1 MPFYEYRCQGCR
13 KRVSIYQSY
22 DDYGREPVHCPH
34 CGGENLARLLTRVRI
49 ARSDESRLDT
59 IADLDAWGDIEESDP
74 RTMARMMRRM
84 GREMGEE
91 IPPEFDD
98 VVDRLEAGESPE
110 EIERSLPDL
119 GSGEDTQDI

>member
-1 MPFYEYRCQGCR
+1 MPTYEYRCQDCG

-22 DDYGREPVHCPH
+22 DDYGHKPVHCPH

-49 ARSDESRLDT
+49 ARSEESRLDS
-59 IADLDAWGDIEESDP
+59 IADPDAWGDVGESDP
-74 RTMARMMRRM
+74 RSMARMMRKM

-91 IPPEFDD
+91 IPPEFDE

-110 EIERSLPDL
+110 EIEKSLPDL
-119 GSGEDTQDI
+119 GDEDDQSI